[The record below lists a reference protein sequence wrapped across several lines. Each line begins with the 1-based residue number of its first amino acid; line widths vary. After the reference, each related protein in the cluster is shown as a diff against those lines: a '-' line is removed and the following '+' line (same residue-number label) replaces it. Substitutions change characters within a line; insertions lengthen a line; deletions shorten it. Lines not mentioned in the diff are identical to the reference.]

1 MRNILKRRVAKKVD
15 RERKDRRFVLRSQIW
30 VKRGLIC
37 IVECMR
43 CGGGGGASMKGGLG
57 KFVCDK
63 CGRHGDMYVVRQQFK
78 KEDLKY
84 VGNGVRL

>member
-1 MRNILKRRVAKKVD
+1 MRNIPNRRVVKKVD
-15 RERKDRRFVLRSQIW
+15 RDRVDRRFVLRSQIW

-43 CGGGGGASMKGGLG
+43 CDDGGASMKGGLG

-63 CGRHGDMYVVRQQFK
+63 CGRRGDMYVVRQQFK
-78 KEDLKY
+78 KGDLKY
-84 VGNGVRL
+84 VGSGVRL